1 MVDAILA
8 MGKSLEM
15 QITAEGIEHM
25 EAARWL
31 SAHGCDFAQGW
42 LFGMPVPADE
52 ISGLFTGKALQ
63 EFGATLKGHIPLSGD
78 NLLHCPVES

>member
-15 QITAEGIEHM
+15 QITAEGIEQM

-42 LFGMPVPADE
+42 LFGRPCLQTRYP
-52 ISGLFTGKALQ
+52 LFLRVKLFRHSAR
-63 EFGATLKGHIPLSGD
+63 P
-78 NLLHCPVES
+78 